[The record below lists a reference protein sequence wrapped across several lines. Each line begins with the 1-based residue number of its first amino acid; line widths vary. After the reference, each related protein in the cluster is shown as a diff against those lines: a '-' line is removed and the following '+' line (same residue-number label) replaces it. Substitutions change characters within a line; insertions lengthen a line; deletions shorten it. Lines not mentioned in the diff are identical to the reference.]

1 MAPAR
6 TRRQIHELPFSF
18 IDCVRSFLHE
28 RSTFPSPPVIDF
40 GVEQQRD
47 DVPLSSSPNL
57 GVGSAALPPRADV
70 EKSCAG
76 YSRSGTIRM
85 RAHDRVRH
93 DVARVIIF
101 SSKSHFELGCI
112 HCSALFVDDTT

>member
-1 MAPAR
+1 MPPAR

-18 IDCVRSFLHE
+18 IDYVLSFLHE
-28 RSTFPSPPVIDF
+28 RPTFPSPPVIDF
-40 GVEQQRD
+40 GVEQQRGRQRD
-47 DVPLSSSPNL
+47 DVSLSNSPNL

-85 RAHDRVRH
+85 RAHDRVRTRT
-93 DVARVIIF
+93 DGA
-101 SSKSHFELGCI
+101 
-112 HCSALFVDDTT
+112 

>member
-1 MAPAR
+1 MVPAR

-40 GVEQQRD
+40 GVEQQRGRQRD
-47 DVPLSSSPNL
+47 DVSLSNSPNL
-57 GVGSAALPPRADV
+57 AVGSAALPPRADV

-85 RAHDRVRH
+85 RAHDRVP
-93 DVARVIIF
+93 DAD
-101 SSKSHFELGCI
+101 G
-112 HCSALFVDDTT
+112 A